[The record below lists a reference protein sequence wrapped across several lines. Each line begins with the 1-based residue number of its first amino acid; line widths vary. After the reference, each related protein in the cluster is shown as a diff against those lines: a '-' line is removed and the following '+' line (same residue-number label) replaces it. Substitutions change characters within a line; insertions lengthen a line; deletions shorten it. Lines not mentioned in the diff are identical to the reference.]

1 MARAHLDDRVGQA
14 RRADHLLHDNAAALG
29 QLILGR
35 SGADVDGLRREGLKF
50 VERLGPVVECGR
62 QSEAVFDERL
72 LARAVAAIHGANLR
86 HGDMA
91 FVDDEQKVL
100 RKIVQ
105 QTKWALTRAPS
116 VQVTRIVFDARAVAQ
131 LLNHLQIVRDAL
143 LEPLGLEGF
152 AHLLQLL
159 HAFAQVEA
167 NLPERR
173 VDALLGG
180 DEEVGGIDL
189 KRVLF
194 VILAPVDRVK

>member
-1 MARAHLDDRVGQA
+1 
-14 RRADHLLHDNAAALG
+14 
-29 QLILGR
+29 
-35 SGADVDGLRREGLKF
+35 
-50 VERLGPVVECGR
+50 
-62 QSEAVFDERL
+62 
-72 LARAVAAIHGANLR
+72 
-86 HGDMA
+86 MA

-105 QTKWALTRAPS
+105 QTKWALTRAAS

-143 LEPLGLEGF
+143 LETLGLEGF
-152 AHLLQLL
+152 THLLQLL

-180 DEEVGGIDL
+180 DKEVGGIDL